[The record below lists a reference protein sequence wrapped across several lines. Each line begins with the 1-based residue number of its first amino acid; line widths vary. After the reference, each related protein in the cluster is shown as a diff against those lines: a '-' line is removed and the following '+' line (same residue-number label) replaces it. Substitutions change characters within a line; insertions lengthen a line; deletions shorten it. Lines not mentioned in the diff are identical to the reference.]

1 MRLNDHPDP
10 HVMADHGDT
19 PCSIEFRS
27 LVQGR
32 EVANGDGQSG
42 LVDMGIIPVKRPADV
57 PVSTDPG
64 LVSVMKVGRVPG
76 ERPCLD
82 TRSG

>member
-1 MRLNDHPDP
+1 MRLNDNPDP
-10 HVMADHGDT
+10 HVMADHGDK

-42 LVDMGIIPVKRPADV
+42 LVDMGIIPVKRPAEV
-57 PVSTDPG
+57 PCFDRPG
-64 LVSVMKVGRVPG
+64 A
-76 ERPCLD
+76 CLPL
-82 TRSG
+82 